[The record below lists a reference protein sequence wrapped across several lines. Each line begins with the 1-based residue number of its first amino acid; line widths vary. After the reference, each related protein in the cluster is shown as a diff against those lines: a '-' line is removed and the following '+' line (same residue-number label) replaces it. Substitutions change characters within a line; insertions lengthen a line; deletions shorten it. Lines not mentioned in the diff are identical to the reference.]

1 MLSLHDGYA
10 RVISGWLA
18 GQKLKSGVKVFK
30 GIPYASAPT
39 GNLRWKAPEPPAE
52 WSGIR
57 EAYEF
62 GPEAVQEGM
71 LRSLGTQ
78 AVSEDCLYLNIWT
91 PAENITDKLAV
102 LVWIHG
108 GSLLEGAGSNFL
120 YEGSKLAETGI
131 VIVTINYRLGIFGF
145 LAHPQLT
152 AESGDNS
159 SGNYG
164 LLDQLMAIKWV
175 RENIGQFGGDP
186 GRIALG
192 GQSAG
197 ALCAGALLASQK
209 AGGLFQRAIL
219 QSGPPFGLGEFY
231 SRLAEEERT
240 GENFF
245 KAMGVKNIAELRLKP
260 TAEIFK
266 KSRDI
271 SFMARIT
278 VGGRLLADYPGRLIC
293 EGKYQKVPVLL
304 GGVSHEFSDKYSPV
318 EGLPENKYI
327 DIVRKQYG
335 SYSAKL
341 LELYPPAGDI
351 ANARTAIRME
361 AHKLMTGAEIVAKAV
376 AGDGGDAYLYY
387 FCRAVSKEENYFYG
401 ANHSSELPFLFHLA
415 DRGNIF
421 PWDVRSWEKADY
433 EYSKS
438 IMVFWSN
445 FVRKGDPNGKNLP
458 VWSKY
463 GTDNPKLLAFGDE
476 IKEIQDLESFNFAAF
491 EDILL

>member
-1 MLSLHDGYA
+1 MLSLHNGYA
-10 RVISGWLA
+10 KVISGWLA

-30 GIPYASAPT
+30 GIPYAAAPT
-39 GNLRWKAPEPPAE
+39 GKLRWRAPEPPEE

-57 EAYEF
+57 KAYEF
-62 GPEAVQEGM
+62 GPEAVQEGV
-71 LRSLGTQ
+71 LRSLGIQ

-120 YEGSKLAETGI
+120 YEGSELAGTGI

-145 LAHPQLT
+145 LAHPELT

-175 RENIGQFGGDP
+175 KENIGQFGGDP
-186 GRIALG
+186 ERITVG

-197 ALCAGALLASQK
+197 ALCAGALLAAQK

-219 QSGPPFGLGEFY
+219 QSGPPFGLNEFY
-231 SRLAEEERT
+231 SRLAQEERT
-240 GENFF
+240 GVDFL
-245 KAMGVKNIAELRLKP
+245 KAMGVKSIAELRLKP
-260 TAEIFK
+260 TAGIFE
-266 KSRDI
+266 KSREL

-278 VGGRLLADYPGRLIC
+278 VGGRLLSDYPGRLIC
-293 EGKYQKVPVLL
+293 AGKYQKVPVLL

-318 EGLPENKYI
+318 EGLPENKYA

-335 SYSAKL
+335 SYSEKL
-341 LELYPPAGDI
+341 LELYPPADDI
-351 ANARTAIRME
+351 SNARTAIRME
-361 AHKLMTGAEIVAKAV
+361 AHKLLTGAEIIAKAV
-376 AGDGGDAYLYY
+376 AQGGGDAYLYY
-387 FCRAVSKEENYFYG
+387 FCRTVSREEKGFYG
-401 ANHSSELPFLFHLA
+401 ANHSSELPFLFRLA

-421 PWDVRSWEKADY
+421 PWDVRPWEKADY
-433 EYSKS
+433 EYSKY
-438 IMVFWSN
+438 MMAFWSN
-445 FVRKGDPNGKNLP
+445 FIRTGDPNGKNLP

-463 GTDNPKLLAFGDE
+463 DADNPKLLALGDVIRE
-476 IKEIQDLESFNFAAF
+476 IRDLEGFNFAAF
-491 EDILL
+491 ENILL